1 MIGYVTHA
9 LVLGDDELLEI
20 HALAAFG
27 LKIMQSRN
35 GGLPEP
41 RSMQALR
48 EIAKQVRSTSGREL
62 RTSQVIET
70 ESPQSI
76 DDLPEEV
83 TVSQIAPF
91 TPWGEHWIRCM
102 IRSGEIPIVSRKPY
116 KLNRDL
122 TLAYAARAQDHARSA
137 A

>member
-91 TPWGEHWIRCM
+91 TP
-102 IRSGEIPIVSRKPY
+102 
-116 KLNRDL
+116 
-122 TLAYAARAQDHARSA
+122 
-137 A
+137 